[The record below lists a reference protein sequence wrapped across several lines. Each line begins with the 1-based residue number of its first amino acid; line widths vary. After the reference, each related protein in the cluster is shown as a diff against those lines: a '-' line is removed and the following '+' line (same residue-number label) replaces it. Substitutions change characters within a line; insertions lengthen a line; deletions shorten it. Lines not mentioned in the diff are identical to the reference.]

1 MSDTADTDPGPE
13 PVFLQAATLSP
24 VRHGFFTRIG
34 GVSEGPYASLN
45 CSVGTGDAP
54 DALREN
60 RRRVARAMGVA
71 PDRLLGITQVH
82 GDAVATVAEP
92 WRPGEGPRA
101 DAMVSD
107 RPGLALGIITADCAP
122 VLFADRARGV
132 VGAAHAGWRGAAGGI
147 LEATVAAMRRLGAG
161 EITVAVGPCIAQD
174 SYEVGPELRD
184 AVVSAGTVPDPNGFF
199 GSGRGDR
206 LQFDLSGYCLARLRA
221 CGIERV
227 EALGC
232 DTRTD
237 ESRFFSHRRRTL
249 SGGGPIGHQISVVAS

>member
-1 MSDTADTDPGPE
+1 MSDTDTG
-13 PVFLQAATLSP
+13 PVFLRSGLLSP
-24 VRHGFFTRIG
+24 QRHGFFTRIG

-45 CSVGTGDAP
+45 CSMGTGDAP

-60 RRRVARAMGVA
+60 RRRVADAMGVA
-71 PDRLLGITQVH
+71 PDHLLGITQVH
-82 GDAVATVAEP
+82 GSAVATVAEP

-101 DAMVSD
+101 DALVTD
-107 RPGLALGIITADCAP
+107 RPGLALGVITADCAP
-122 VLFADRARGV
+122 VLFAARGI

-161 EITVAVGPCIAQD
+161 EIAAAVGPCIGQE
-174 SYEVGPELRD
+174 SYEVGPELRE
-184 AVVSAGTVPDPNGFF
+184 AVVSAGTVPDPDRFF
-199 GSGRGDR
+199 GPGQDDR

-232 DTRTD
+232 DTRSD
-237 ESRFFSHRRRTL
+237 EARFFSHRRRTL
-249 SGGGPIGHQISVVAS
+249 AGGGPIGHQISVVAS